1 MKYFCFR
8 FDVDTPKCIK
18 SGVPNLISLSKEL
31 DVPFTFFINMGR
43 GTSRWSF
50 IKKKISFN
58 GNATPHRTLKLSN
71 LKKLGLWNYFFMAFM
86 NPQVGNTHPDIIQAL
101 KKADHEVGLHGGSNH
116 GEWQNESHTWGRK
129 KILEEIMPALDSVEK
144 VQQLKNEGKINLI
157 TPAEVVALKG
167 ENRLEKVTV
176 KDTSTSEETDVE
188 VDNFIPLFGLSPKLG
203 PISNWGLE
211 IEKNAIKVDNTYDY
225 QTNIPGIYAIGDVN
239 TYPGKLKLILCGF
252 HEATLMCQS
261 AYQKIYPDKKYVMK
275 YTTVGG
281 VTGFDGSKKEAPKA
295 VVKAID

>member
-71 LKKLGLWNYFFMAFM
+71 LKKLGLWDYFFMAVM

-116 GEWQNESHTWGRK
+116 GEWQNESHTWEK
-129 KILEEIMPALDSVEK
+129 KKFLEEIMPAMDS
-144 VQQLKNEGKINLI
+144 LI
-157 TPAEVVALKG
+157 TYLGQRPLGFSSPGWKGSNDLNAVLESLGFHYVADAYG
-167 ENRLEKVTV
+167 ENLQNITCAKNTSNLLQVPTNILGEPDGIAYLENLRAKKMDDQAILNDFSSKLEKRTFAVLYDHPYYAGIQELPMLKMLINIVKSKGFQIVTL
-176 KDTSTSEETDVE
+176 KTLT
-188 VDNFIPLFGLSPKLG
+188 
-203 PISNWGLE
+203 
-211 IEKNAIKVDNTYDY
+211 EKRNLQAL
-225 QTNIPGIYAIGDVN
+225 A
-239 TYPGKLKLILCGF
+239 
-252 HEATLMCQS
+252 
-261 AYQKIYPDKKYVMK
+261 
-275 YTTVGG
+275 
-281 VTGFDGSKKEAPKA
+281 
-295 VVKAID
+295 